1 MSQECPLPQFAQI
14 NVHPNHHLFWFIL
27 SLSSLSA
34 RAREGLLP
42 GLQPD
47 GPRVRRQ
54 AEPGDVA
61 GRVAVRTQRPGGIEK
76 SASDCERSAQR
87 PHSDRSGEDASV
99 SRA

>member
-1 MSQECPLPQFAQI
+1 MI
-14 NVHPNHHLFWFIL
+14 TYMYLFFF
-27 SLSSLSA
+27 SLSA

-47 GPRVRRQ
+47 GARVGRQ

-76 SASDCERSAQR
+76 SASDGERGAQR
-87 PHSDRSGEDASV
+87 PPSPPGLSGAWQDASV
-99 SRA
+99 ARP